1 MHLTGSRRCQP
12 SHWSARDSLSNRLKL
27 AVGQRL
33 TCPLPGASTVLQ
45 MRMRCQQA
53 NHTSATLPVQRAA
66 EPPDTAHPGGA
77 TRSWVPCRCIPCL
90 GTKAQSSSHRTSYP
104 LSAVICA
111 LLLPTTHSWFS
122 SRKVKERRDG
132 DSPKPAVPYSPSA
145 QVRERR
151 ARHRWHRSHRT
162 TTRSI

>member
-12 SHWSARDSLSNRLKL
+12 SRWSTRDSLSNRLKL
-27 AVGQRL
+27 AIGQRL
-33 TCPLPGASTVLQ
+33 TCPLPGASAVLQ
-45 MRMRCQQA
+45 MKMRCQQA
-53 NHTSATLPVQRAA
+53 NHPGAALPVRRAA

-77 TRSWVPCRCIPCL
+77 TRSGVPCRCIPCL
-90 GTKAQSSSHRTSYP
+90 GTKARSSNHRTSYP
-104 LSAVICA
+104 LSAVI
-111 LLLPTTHSWFS
+111 LPTPHSWIS

-151 ARHRWHRSHRT
+151 ARHWGHHSHRT
-162 TTRSI
+162 TARSI